1 MNFIDKM
8 ERRLRHLA
16 VPNLI
21 FYIIILQIMGFLVQM
36 TNPAMYWNVLSLNA
50 ERILHGQV
58 WRLITFLCYPPSTGI
73 LWMALSCYI
82 YYNLGR
88 ALEQILGV
96 FRFNL
101 YIYIGILGT
110 ILAAFVIYL
119 IWGNVYL
126 LTANELYMSMLLALA
141 ASFPE
146 AEFRLYFVIPIKAKW
161 LGLVYGALII
171 YNAIVSDWPGRIAII
186 MSLLNFIIFF
196 FFIRKPVKMVRRAA
210 RRVQFKA
217 ESAAA
222 GIGPK
227 HRCAVCG
234 ITEQDAPDMEF
245 RYCSK
250 CEGSY
255 EYCMDHLYTHVHVK
269 KS

>member
-1 MNFIDKM
+1 M
-8 ERRLRHLA
+8 
-16 VPNLI
+16 
-21 FYIIILQIMGFLVQM
+21 
-36 TNPAMYWNVLSLNA
+36 
-50 ERILHGQV
+50 
-58 WRLITFLCYPPSTGI
+58 
-73 LWMALSCYI
+73 
-82 YYNLGR
+82 
-88 ALEQILGV
+88 
-96 FRFNL
+96 
-101 YIYIGILGT
+101 
-110 ILAAFVIYL
+110 
-119 IWGNVYL
+119 
-126 LTANELYMSMLLALA
+126 
-141 ASFPE
+141 
-146 AEFRLYFVIPIKAKW
+146 IPIKAKW

-171 YNAIVSDWPGRIAII
+171 YNAVVSDWPGRIAII

-196 FFIRKPVKMVRRAA
+196 FFIRKPVKMARRAA

-217 ESAAA
+217 ETKAA
-222 GIGPK
+222 GLGPK